1 MGASVINARL
11 DFKSEGMHSNTFGGN
26 LIASAACVATI
37 EVMKKEKLV
46 ENSAKMGKYLMKRLQ
61 EMQEDFDSIGDV
73 RGLGLMTAIDF
84 VKNRKTKEPAGKL
97 RDIVERKAYENGL
110 LLLSTGLSAIRII
123 PALNVT
129 EDQIDMGIVAL
140 EKAITASLREL

>member
-1 MGASVINARL
+1 MRPSV
-11 DFKSEGMHSNTFGGN
+11 
-26 LIASAACVATI
+26 
-37 EVMKKEKLV
+37 
-46 ENSAKMGKYLMKRLQ
+46 YLMKRLL
-61 EMQEDFDSIGDV
+61 ELQEDFDSVGDV

-140 EKAITASLREL
+140 EIPSEELCTRPLPGLVPP